1 MGCPCPRHHLCL
13 RWYLAWRNHHSRR
26 PSYPRPT
33 HHKISYHIIVNNL
46 IIIRKERDLTCKSSG
61 WSCLRHRM
69 PRTRTRNTF
78 FQTRL
83 RWSLERSSSHGSTW
97 ERILGTYES
106 EKKTRRATLTFFL
119 LIVTCSQCWRCR
131 SMRNQRELHMFYPE
145 DWPVSLSGSPSASQS
160 CRPVRL
166 KQKMT
171 NIKISLLEN

>member
-26 PSYPRPT
+26 PSYPPPT
-33 HHKISYHIIVNNL
+33 HHKISYHIIVNDL
-46 IIIRKERDLTCKSSG
+46 IIIRKKISLTCKSSG
-61 WSCLRHRM
+61 WLCLRHRM

-106 EKKTRRATLTFFL
+106 EKKHAGQLLPFFFVL
-119 LIVTCSQCWRCR
+119 LSPAPSVEDVEVCVTNGSSISFIRKIGR
-131 SMRNQRELHMFYPE
+131 SLCQGRHP
-145 DWPVSLSGSPSASQS
+145 PVKVVGLWD
-160 CRPVRL
+160 
-166 KQKMT
+166 
-171 NIKISLLEN
+171 

>member
-78 FQTRL
+78 FRTRL
-83 RWSLERSSSHGSTW
+83 RWSLERSSSHGWTW
-97 ERILGTYES
+97 GRILDHLGASWRMTGQLSPAPSVEDV
-106 EKKTRRATLTFFL
+106 EVC
-119 LIVTCSQCWRCR
+119 VTNGSSICFIRKIGR
-131 SMRNQRELHMFYPE
+131 SLCQGRHP
-145 DWPVSLSGSPSASQS
+145 PVKVVGLWYQD
-160 CRPVRL
+160 
-166 KQKMT
+166 K
-171 NIKISLLEN
+171 